1 MSLVSVIAPVYNES
15 AGGVDAFVARVEDV
29 LSTWQGDFE
38 IILVDDGSADESWA
52 RIEDIAAQKQNVRGL
67 KLSRNFGKD
76 PAMYA
81 GLEHAQGDVAVVLDS
96 DLQHPPELIV
106 DMLAQWQAGGAEI
119 VIARKR
125 TRPDQS
131 FVVRLGSNLWGGRT
145 FARLSGGIDIQN
157 TTDFRLVSRRVRLK
171 LLEQGVHRPFFR
183 GGDSSILGFRTV
195 MVEFD
200 PAPRSTG
207 RSSFRIGSLAR
218 LAMRSITTF
227 STKPLHLVS
236 AASVFLMIAAL
247 VLGIQTLV
255 QWFNGNAQ
263 TGFTTV
269 ILLILFVGSLLLF
282 GLGVIGEY
290 IAAIF
295 EAVRGRAAYIVES
308 DTEEAQRDPKDR

>member
-1 MSLVSVIAPVYNES
+1 MTLLSVVAPVYNES
-15 AGGVDAFVARVEDV
+15 AGVEAFVARVEEV
-29 LSTWQGDFE
+29 LSAWDGEVE
-38 IILVDDGSADESWA
+38 IILIDDGSADESWA
-52 RIEDIAAQKQNVRGL
+52 RIAELADRDPKVRGL

-76 PAMYA
+76 PALYA
-81 GLEHAQGDVAVVLDS
+81 GLEHARGDVAVVLDS
-96 DLQHPPELIV
+96 DLQHPPELITE
-106 DMLAQWQAGGAEI
+106 MLAQWQAGAEI

-131 FVVRLGSNLWGGRT
+131 FVVRLGSNLWGRA
-145 FARLSGGIDIQN
+145 FAQLSGIDVQN
-157 TTDFRLVSRRVRLK
+157 TTDFRLISRRVREK

-183 GGDSSILGFRTV
+183 GDSSILGFHTV

-200 PAPRSTG
+200 PAPRATG

-218 LAMRSITTF
+218 LATRSITTF

-236 AASVFLMIAAL
+236 AASLFLMIAAL

-295 EAVRGRAAYIVES
+295 EAVRGRAAYIIET
-308 DTEEAQRDPKDR
+308 DTREMQRDPEDH

>member
-1 MSLVSVIAPVYNES
+1 MSVVSVIAPVYNES
-15 AGGVDAFVARVEDV
+15 AGLETFVTRVEGV
-29 LSTWQGDFE
+29 LADWSGSFE
-38 IILVDDGSADESWA
+38 IILVDDGSSDGSWS
-52 RIEDIAAQKQNVRGL
+52 RMEVIAKEHPAVRGV

-81 GLEHAQGDVAVVLDS
+81 GLARARGDAAIVLDS
-96 DLQHPPELIV
+96 DLQHPPELMTA
-106 DMLAQWQAGGAEI
+106 MLAEWQSGAEI

-131 FVVRLGSNLWGGRT
+131 FVVRLGSNVWG
-145 FARLSGGIDIQN
+145 RLFGKLSGIDIQN
-157 TTDFRLVSRRVRLK
+157 TTDYRLISRRVRDE
-171 LLEQGVHRPFFR
+171 LLAHGVHRPFFR
-183 GGDSSILGFRTV
+183 GDSSVLGFRTT

-200 PAPRSTG
+200 PAPRGTG
-207 RSSFRIGSLAR
+207 RSSFRLSSLAT

-236 AASVFLMIAAL
+236 AAAVFLMIAA
-247 VLGIQTLV
+247 VLLGVQTLV

-295 EAVRGRAAYIVES
+295 EAVRDRPAYIVEE
-308 DTEEAQRDPKDR
+308 DTGEAQRDSRNR

>member
-1 MSLVSVIAPVYNES
+1 
-15 AGGVDAFVARVEDV
+15 
-29 LSTWQGDFE
+29 
-38 IILVDDGSADESWA
+38 
-52 RIEDIAAQKQNVRGL
+52 
-67 KLSRNFGKD
+67 
-76 PAMYA
+76 
-81 GLEHAQGDVAVVLDS
+81 
-96 DLQHPPELIV
+96 
-106 DMLAQWQAGGAEI
+106 
-119 VIARKR
+119 
-125 TRPDQS
+125 
-131 FVVRLGSNLWGGRT
+131 
-145 FARLSGGIDIQN
+145 
-157 TTDFRLVSRRVRLK
+157 
-171 LLEQGVHRPFFR
+171 
-183 GGDSSILGFRTV
+183 

-295 EAVRGRAAYIVES
+295 EAVRGKSGLHRGIRHRGGAA
-308 DTEEAQRDPKDR
+308 